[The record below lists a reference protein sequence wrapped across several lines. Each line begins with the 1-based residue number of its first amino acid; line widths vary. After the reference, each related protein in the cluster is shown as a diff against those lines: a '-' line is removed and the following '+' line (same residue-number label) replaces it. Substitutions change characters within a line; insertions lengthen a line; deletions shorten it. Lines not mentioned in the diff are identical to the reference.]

1 MAWNP
6 SPEVQVARDVAIKI
20 GSISNTKVRQVVIIY
35 ITESDQLGTISYGE
49 DVRECAD
56 AKKLSDKLYERTMA
70 HFS

>member
-35 ITESDQLGTISYGE
+35 ITESDQLGTISYGK

-56 AKKLSDKLYERTMA
+56 AKKLSNKLHERTMA

>member
-1 MAWNP
+1 
-6 SPEVQVARDVAIKI
+6 VQVARDVAIKI

-35 ITESDQLGTISYGE
+35 ITESDQLGTISYGK

-56 AKKLSDKLYERTMA
+56 AKKLSNKLHERTMA